1 MRPWRLVVDEMRAAS
16 SNCPLKPN
24 PAEAEVA
31 AAPRPGFAIATA
43 AMTSL
48 ASNGMR
54 DGTYTGPA
62 TDVVAMSPAIRGSPS
77 TSSIFITRVRGPDH

>member
-1 MRPWRLVVDEMRAAS
+1 VVDETRAAS

-62 TDVVAMSPAIRGSPS
+62 TDVVVEVAGHPWLALNQQYLHHKSARC
-77 TSSIFITRVRGPDH
+77 